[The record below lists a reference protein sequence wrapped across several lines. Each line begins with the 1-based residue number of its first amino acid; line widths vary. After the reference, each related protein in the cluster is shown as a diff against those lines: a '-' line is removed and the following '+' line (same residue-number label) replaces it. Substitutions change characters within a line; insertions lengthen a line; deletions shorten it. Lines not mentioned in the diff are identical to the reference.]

1 MAGLE
6 PVEPGLVR
14 VPDRRPGGS
23 GDIAAGHPVLRL
35 AVAAVGRKP

>member
-14 VPDRRPGGS
+14 VPDWRPDGP
-23 GDIAAGHPVLRL
+23 GDTAGDHPVLRL